1 MKNRLL
7 IWLSAISL
15 VMGLAFIAHAQE
27 DTMKKITHKVT
38 STTKTVAGETKKK
51 SVKVYRKG
59 QVVGGRLWN
68 GTKFVGR
75 SAWKG
80 GTWVAVKT
88 KHGTKWVYRK
98 ATGRSH
104 PRP

>member
-1 MKNRLL
+1 
-7 IWLSAISL
+7 
-15 VMGLAFIAHAQE
+15 
-27 DTMKKITHKVT
+27 MKKITHKVT

-59 QVVGGRLWN
+59 EVVGGRVWN